1 MYRVLEIGMLTDS
14 TTCLTTVSYH
24 SIWGT
29 HRCRLHSRSFR
40 HTEIPGVHRFRRHT
54 YADPEGSHE
63 WWCLHLEIVSYNIT
77 LLKSWY
83 SNLKSNFQEA
93 QYIMCRLLVS
103 KCYTCISNAKEKEQ
117 INVPPPLTMYWIF
130 WHTCISFIY
139 IALSICQNIQ
149 FYRYMYVRLSTT
161 TTKHSA
167 KTTNIRFI
175 DKFENR
181 QCEKSWKLVICK
193 YTVYSY
199 MVKDVQVNK

>member
-1 MYRVLEIGMLTDS
+1 MYRL
-14 TTCLTTVSYH
+14 
-24 SIWGT
+24 W
-29 HRCRLHSRSFR
+29 
-40 HTEIPGVHRFRRHT
+40 
-54 YADPEGSHE
+54 
-63 WWCLHLEIVSYNIT
+63 
-77 LLKSWY
+77 
-83 SNLKSNFQEA
+83 
-93 QYIMCRLLVS
+93 VS

-117 INVPPPLTMYWIF
+117 INVPHHPPPLTMYCIF

-199 MVKDVQVNK
+199 MVKDVQVNKNESEVETYSSSRRPRPRNQGNRHTDKLCLHMTHHSNAAGHPYMLAQKQKRHAKQRWYTEDNKTYSEFIS

>member
-1 MYRVLEIGMLTDS
+1 MFNNCFVPQYLGNSSLPSPQSVFPSHWDPGGAQVPSSHVCWPWGQSRVVVPTFRNSVIQYNFAKKLIFQPK
-14 TTCLTTVSYH
+14 
-24 SIWGT
+24 IKF
-29 HRCRLHSRSFR
+29 SRSLI
-40 HTEIPGVHRFRRHT
+40 H
-54 YADPEGSHE
+54 
-63 WWCLHLEIVSYNIT
+63 N
-77 LLKSWY
+77 
-83 SNLKSNFQEA
+83 
-93 QYIMCRLLVS
+93 MCRLWVS

-117 INVPPPLTMYWIF
+117 INVTPPPLTMYCIF
-130 WHTCISFIY
+130 WQTCISFIY

-175 DKFENR
+175 DQFENR

-199 MVKDVQVNK
+199 MVKDVQVSK